1 MRESKT
7 KEEFSQVLSALLG
20 KVLDL
25 SEASIPPSQFRA
37 FRKLVMDV
45 FGEVRRSLNVQD
57 MEQGRYGESKAVARK
72 GSEYD

>member
-1 MRESKT
+1 MSSKT
-7 KEEFSQVLSALLG
+7 NEEFSQVLSALLG

-45 FGEVRRSLNVQD
+45 FGEVRRNLNIKD
-57 MEQGRYGESKAVARK
+57 MEQGRYGENKAMARRD
-72 GSEYD
+72 SEYD